1 VSAADDQFLQG
12 SGLAKLFGGPIPHKT
27 FEYEGCGGR
36 FKSQQWAMRAP
47 SALDHTQALSD
58 ARKFLESKGWRVE
71 ELQLGEV
78 GAQAFELAAQ
88 AFVLARSLVEPNDPS
103 KPFADSGEQV
113 LRLLQVEEITGL
125 FSLLTEYQAE
135 RSPLS
140 SGALSLEK
148 IDGVLD
154 DLGKGLLAP
163 TWWRSYASATLAKF
177 TLRAADRLA
186 MQMRGKS
193 SPSGSLT
200 NSIDAGS
207 TEDE

>member
-1 VSAADDQFLQG
+1 MSDEAFLKG
-12 SGLAKLFGGPIPHKT
+12 SGLAKLFGGPIPHKS
-27 FEYEGCGGR
+27 FEYDGCGER
-36 FKSQQWAMRAP
+36 FKGQTWAIRAP
-47 SALDHTQALSD
+47 SALDHQQAIAD

-88 AFVLARSLVEPNDPS
+88 AHLLAKSLVEPSDPS

-113 LRLLQVEEITGL
+113 LRLLQVDEITGL
-125 FSLLTEYQAE
+125 FAILTEYQAE
-135 RSPLS
+135 RSPVS
-140 SGALSLEK
+140 SGALSLDK

-163 TWWRSYASATLAKF
+163 IWWRSYASATLARF
-177 TLRAADRLA
+177 TQRAADRLA
-186 MQMRGKS
+186 TLTRLKS

-200 NSIDAGS
+200 SSPSDGLDE
-207 TEDE
+207 TE